1 MIDSWSCQNVGV
13 ISTIEEYRATFDGEP
28 GYLNWAAFGP
38 LSSTVRD
45 EVVADLGML
54 GTGRS
59 SSIAHVE
66 EREVEARTAIAG
78 LLGLPIEAVTLQPST
93 AYGLMHAVYGLGG
106 GVLASPAEFPAI
118 PTVITRAADALGR
131 IRPQWLQTT
140 DGFVTPEAVADQLE
154 EDTTA
159 LVVSLVDFR
168 TGYRADLTGLREA
181 LGPDRL
187 LIVDAI
193 QGFGVVDADWGAAD
207 VIAGHG
213 YKWLRAGR
221 GSGFATF
228 NAHARE
234 RIAPVLSGHHGVEGG
249 LTVDEVPAP
258 AADANAY
265 TVARGDALAAA
276 RLAIALSEIAEVSVP
291 VIEEALT
298 ERTERVIE
306 IAQRHDIRVASPLD
320 PDRRAGIVAL
330 APDNVAALG
339 AELANRG
346 VTVTARSGIVRVA
359 PHVGTDDE
367 TLGLLDEACAAY
379 AQQR

>member
-1 MIDSWSCQNVGV
+1 M
-13 ISTIEEYRATFDGEP
+13 ISTLEEYRATFDGEP
-28 GYLNWAAFGP
+28 GYLNWAGFGP
-38 LSSTVRD
+38 LSTTVRD

-54 GTGRS
+54 GTGRA
-59 SSIAHVE
+59 SSIAHVD
-66 EREVEARTAIAG
+66 ERENEAKAAIAG
-78 LLGLPIEAVTLQPST
+78 LLGVAADTVTLQPST
-93 AYGLMHAVYGLGG
+93 SYGIMHAVYGLSG
-106 GVLASPAEFPAI
+106 GVLASAAEFPAI
-118 PTVITRAADALGR
+118 TTAVTRAADLAGR
-131 IRPQWLQTT
+131 IRPQWLQPEN
-140 DGFVTPEAVADQLE
+140 GFVTPQAVADHIE
-154 EDTTA
+154 DDTTA

-168 TGYRADLTGLREA
+168 TGYRADLAGLREA

-187 LIVDAI
+187 LIVDAT
-193 QGFGVVDADWGAAD
+193 QGFGVLEADWDAAD
-207 VIAGHG
+207 VIAAHG

-221 GSGFATF
+221 GTAFATF

-234 RIAPVLSGHHGVEGG
+234 RIAPVLSGFFGVEGG
-249 LTVDEVPAP
+249 MTVDEVPPP
-258 AADANAY
+258 AAGAGAY
-265 TVARGDALAAA
+265 TVARVDALAAA
-276 RLAIALSEIAEVSVP
+276 RLAISLSEVAEVTLP

-330 APDNVAALG
+330 VPDNVAALG

-346 VTVTARSGIVRVA
+346 VTITARSGIVRVS

-367 TLGLLDEACAAY
+367 TLGLLEEACAAY

>member
-1 MIDSWSCQNVGV
+1 V
-13 ISTIEEYRATFDGEP
+13 ISTVEEYRATFDGEP

-54 GTGRS
+54 GTGRA
-59 SSIAHVE
+59 SSISHVE
-66 EREVEARTAIAG
+66 EREDEARQAVG
-78 LLGLPIEAVTLQPST
+78 DVLGLPADTVTLQPST
-93 AYGLMHAVYGLGG
+93 TYGIMHAVYGLTG
-106 GVLASPAEFPAI
+106 GVLASPAEFPTI
-118 PTVITRAADALGR
+118 PTAVTRAAEAFGR
-131 IRPQWLQTT
+131 VRPQWLETEG
-140 DGFVTPEAVADQLE
+140 GFVTPQAVADAIDD
-154 EDTTA
+154 DTTA
-159 LVVSLVDFR
+159 LVVSHVDFR
-168 TGYRADLTGLREA
+168 TGYRADLAGLREA

-187 LIVDAI
+187 LIVDAT
-193 QGFGVVDADWGAAD
+193 QGVGVLEGDWDAAD
-207 VIAGHG
+207 VVAGHG

-221 GSGFATF
+221 GTGFATF

-234 RIAPVLSGHHGVEGG
+234 MIAPVLSGFFGVEGG

-258 AADANAY
+258 AAGARAF
-265 TVARGDALAAA
+265 TIARGDALAAA
-276 RLAIALSEIAEVSVP
+276 RLAIALSDVAAVGVSA
-291 VIEEALT
+291 IEEALT

-306 IAQRHDIRVASPLD
+306 IAQRHDIRVLTPLD
-320 PDRRAGIVAL
+320 PARRGGIVSL
-330 APDNVAALG
+330 VPDSVAALG

-346 VTVTARSGIVRVA
+346 VTVTARSGMVRVA